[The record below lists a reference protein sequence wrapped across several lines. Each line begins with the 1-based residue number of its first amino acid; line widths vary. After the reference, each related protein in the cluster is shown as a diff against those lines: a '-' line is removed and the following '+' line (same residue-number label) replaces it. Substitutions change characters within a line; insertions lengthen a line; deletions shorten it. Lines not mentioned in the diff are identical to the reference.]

1 MSSVKNVVVKELDS
15 FFIVIIE
22 LLETKMKRNESKSS
36 CNCKLALLWENLT
49 QGLGVLMGIFEH
61 SCRSVL

>member
-1 MSSVKNVVVKELDS
+1 
-15 FFIVIIE
+15 
-22 LLETKMKRNESKSS
+22 MKRNESKCS

-49 QGLGVLMGIFEH
+49 QGLGVMGIFEH

>member
-1 MSSVKNVVVKELDS
+1 MSSVKNVVVEELDS
-15 FFIVIIE
+15 FFFIVIIE
-22 LLETKMKRNESKSS
+22 LLETKMKRNESKCS

-49 QGLGVLMGIFEH
+49 QGLGVMGIFEH